1 MYSILNDLLG
11 DYSHEQRECTNYT
24 KWDLRLVATLTEI
37 SGPLVGYAILAPR
50 PHGNQAIPPDRI
62 PPSLIPTTAPAEVI
76 RIDFKSRRLLVGKND
91 LTYHD
96 RNERIGDIKYRDG
109 SEI

>member
-1 MYSILNDLLG
+1 MCAGCIQYG
-11 DYSHEQRECTNYT
+11 TTFTKVTN
-24 KWDLRLVATLTEI
+24 LAMATLTEI

-91 LTYHD
+91 LTFHD

-109 SEI
+109 SNI